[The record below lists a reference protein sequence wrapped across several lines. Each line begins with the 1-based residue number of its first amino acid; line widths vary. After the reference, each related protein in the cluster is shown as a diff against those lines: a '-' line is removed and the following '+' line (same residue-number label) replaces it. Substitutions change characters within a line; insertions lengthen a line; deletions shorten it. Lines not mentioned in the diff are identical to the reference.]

1 MNGDPSMSLEGE
13 QLHNANLLDG
23 NQQMQF
29 RRWSLAFTASSIS
42 DDEEEKT
49 QDGVHHKLSKYY
61 QNAVDCL
68 VHCESVIA
76 RQQEQLSCKD
86 EMIREDKQQIA
97 KLQEQLFYKDVQ
109 IREYD
114 EQIANLEQR
123 LIETKFELASSKALK
138 DELSQAL
145 IWLKRQISSADD
157 SGNANINL
165 IVKRSNKDKVE
176 RSVAET
182 VAENAP
188 QLRHPSQHQSNSPS
202 TTTQTLTSSAVHRST
217 RKNKVRGRAGR
228 RLSRSWSASNGHQSD
243 FMPWPDSEDDETDTS
258 SDLSEG
264 LRRHPDPKFR
274 RFRQLSRR
282 VPVGSTRKNEVCV
295 GAERGLSR
303 SWSVFNRHESEFMPW
318 PEKQDDETDTS
329 RDDCEGPKSHP
340 DPKSHGGFS
349 LSRYAKRLSWDISPH
364 NSSLEDSER
373 CGYSQNGRGASL
385 SCTSAANGSG
395 VGLNNNKIGKSSVVV
410 DRKTF
415 AITNTIHRKTRLTTD
430 SANAPATGVSI
441 KRDIVRK
448 HQSVGLE
455 DTPRLS
461 SIGQFLLRLNKN
473 DESNIK
479 TITTCAN
486 NNKYDDT
493 EKHMSMR
500 SLPSQQHQTKF
511 KASSRNID
519 GVMFPVLSADC
530 LVDIWKQ
537 EIATKNFTTGSSSGM
552 LHGRSPKQDHTDMR
566 SNSNRVN
573 DNWHEFV

>member
-13 QLHNANLLDG
+13 QLHNANLLVG

-29 RRWSLAFTASSIS
+29 RRWSLAFTASSKS
-42 DDEEEKT
+42 DDEEKT
-49 QDGVHHKLSKYY
+49 QDGEYHKLSKYY

-76 RQQEQLSCKD
+76 KQQEQLSCKD
-86 EMIREDKQQIA
+86 DMIWEDKQQIA

-109 IREYD
+109 IREDD

-157 SGNANINL
+157 SGNVNINL
-165 IVKRSNKDKVE
+165 IVKCSNKDKVE
-176 RSVAET
+176 RSVAEI
-182 VAENAP
+182 VAVNAP
-188 QLRHPSQHQSNSPS
+188 QPRHPSQHQSNSPS
-202 TTTQTLTSSAVHRST
+202 TKTQTLPSSAVHSST
-217 RKNKVRGRAGR
+217 RKNKVCKRAGR

-243 FMPWPDSEDDETDTS
+243 FMPWPDSQDDEAATS
-258 SDLSEG
+258 SDHSEG
-264 LRRHPDPKFR
+264 LRRHPD
-274 RFRQLSRR
+274 R
-282 VPVGSTRKNEVCV
+282 VPVGSTRKSEVCG

-303 SWSVFNRHESEFMPW
+303 SWSVSNRHESEFMPW

-349 LSRYAKRLSWDISPH
+349 LSRYAKRLNWDISPH

-373 CGYSQNGRGASL
+373 CGYSQNGRGSSL

-395 VGLNNNKIGKSSVVV
+395 VGLNNSKIGKPSVVV

-415 AITNTIHRKTRLTTD
+415 AITNTIRRKTRLNTD
-430 SANAPATGVSI
+430 SANAPATGVSN

-455 DTPRLS
+455 DTSRLS
-461 SIGQFLLRLNKN
+461 SLGQFLLR
-473 DESNIK
+473 
-479 TITTCAN
+479 
-486 NNKYDDT
+486 NNKYDDR
-493 EKHMSMR
+493 EKHMNMR

-519 GVMFPVLSADC
+519 GVMFPVLSDDC

-537 EIATKNFTTGSSSGM
+537 E
-552 LHGRSPKQDHTDMR
+552 
-566 SNSNRVN
+566 SN
-573 DNWHEFV
+573 